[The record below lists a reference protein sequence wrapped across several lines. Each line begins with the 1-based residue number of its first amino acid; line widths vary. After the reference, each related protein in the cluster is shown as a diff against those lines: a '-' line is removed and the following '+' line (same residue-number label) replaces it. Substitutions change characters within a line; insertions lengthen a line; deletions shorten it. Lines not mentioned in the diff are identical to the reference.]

1 MPGSVKERL
10 VVVGNGMAAI
20 RTLEELLSRAPS
32 RYEITV
38 VGAEPYANYNR
49 ILLSSVLAG
58 ETTVAKI
65 TTHPLCWYEQHGIRV
80 VTGDRV
86 VEVDRRAKTVR
97 STGNL
102 LIPYDKLLLAT
113 GSKPLVPPIVGHN
126 LPGACTFRGI
136 SDVERMIEAAR
147 PSGRAVVI
155 GGGLL
160 GLEASWGLRR
170 RGMEVALVHRMPTL
184 MERQLDPIA
193 AELLQR
199 DLEKR
204 GIVFFPGARAEE
216 ILGTSRATGVR
227 LADERDLPADL
238 VVMAVGIR
246 PDVELAREAGLDINR
261 GILVGDDL
269 RTNDSAIYAVG
280 ECVEHNGQIYGLVA
294 PLWEQARICSARLAG
309 DDKAVFRSP
318 PVFTSLKVTGIG
330 VFSAGALAAADRADE
345 EIVLHDSSGTTY
357 KKLILRNN
365 RLVGSVLY
373 GAIGDGHW
381 YVQLIRDGTD
391 IAPLRDWLAF
401 GRAYAEGANAV
412 LNVNLQEAA

>member
-1 MPGSVKERL
+1 MPASIKQRL
-10 VVVGNGMAAI
+10 VVVGNGMSAI
-20 RTLEELLSRAPS
+20 RTLEELLLRAPS
-32 RYEITV
+32 QYEITV

-58 ETTVAKI
+58 ETTVTKI

-80 VTGDRV
+80 ITGDRV

-97 STGNL
+97 SASNL

-113 GSKPLVPPIVGHN
+113 GSKPLVPPIVGHD
-126 LPGACTFRGI
+126 LPGVCTFRDI
-136 SDVERMIEAAR
+136 SDVEKMIEAAR
-147 PSGRAVVI
+147 PCRRAVVI

-170 RGMEVALVHRMPTL
+170 RGMEVAVVHRMPTL

-193 AELLQR
+193 AELLQS

-204 GIVFFPGARAEE
+204 GIVFFLGARAEE
-216 ILGTSRATGVR
+216 ILGTSRVTGVR

-238 VVMAVGIR
+238 VVMAVGIG

-261 GILVGDDL
+261 GIVVGDDL
-269 RTNDSAIYAVG
+269 RTNDPAIYAVG
-280 ECVEHNGQIYGLVA
+280 ECVEHNGQICGLVA

-309 DDKAVFRSP
+309 DKQAVFAPP
-318 PVFTSLKVTGIG
+318 PVFTSLKVTGIN
-330 VFSAGALAAADRADE
+330 VFSAGALAAGDPADE
-345 EIVLHDSSGTTY
+345 EIILHDLRGSIY
-357 KKLILRNN
+357 KKLTLRNN
-365 RLVGSVLY
+365 RVVGSVLY
-373 GAIGDGHW
+373 GAVDDGPW
-381 YVQLIRDGTD
+381 YVQLIRDGSD

-401 GRAYAEGANAV
+401 GRAYASSASAAT
-412 LNVNLQEAA
+412 NVTVREAA